1 MSHTQRRDK
10 IRARLDELECDALY
24 FTTLVGG
31 IDSFTLVAVRYLT
44 GFSGSNG
51 QLLVGRDGDI
61 LFTDPRYAEQVVR
74 ECPDIERAI
83 YGVRASGSGEA
94 ITALGLM
101 EEGLGRVGGKRLG
114 VDAGTMTLSTAKN
127 LREKFAGVELVETSG
142 LVEAARLIK
151 EPIEVEH
158 LRTACGYGDSAL
170 HATLPQLKEGMSE
183 FEVSVL
189 LETEMRLAGSHG
201 LSFDTIV
208 AFGEQA
214 AEPHH
219 RPRADRA
226 LKRGDLI
233 KFDFGGTH
241 MGYHA
246 DMTRTVAFGE
256 PSPEHREVYELVRA
270 SQLAGVQA
278 VKAGVT
284 NGSID
289 AACRDY
295 LKERG
300 HDFGHGTGHGVGLE
314 THEGPGVS
322 KGGDKVLEPG
332 MCITVEPGIYLPG
345 NCGVRIEDSIAVTA
359 DGADILTTFPK
370 ELIVV

>member
-1 MSHTQRRDK
+1 MLHRRDK
-10 IRARLDELECDALY
+10 LRARLDELECDALY

-44 GFSGSNG
+44 GFSGSNA
-51 QLLVGRDGDI
+51 QLLIGREGDI
-61 LFTDPRYAEQVVR
+61 LFTDPRYAEQVNR

-114 VDAGTMTLSTAKN
+114 VDAATMTLSTAKN
-127 LREKFAGVELVETSG
+127 LREKFAGIELVETSG
-142 LVEAARLIK
+142 LVEEARLIK

-158 LRTACGYGDSAL
+158 LRTACRYGDIAL
-170 HATLPQLKEGMSE
+170 EATLPQLREGLTE
-183 FEVSVL
+183 FEVAVM
-189 LETEMRLAGSHG
+189 LESEMRKAGSHG

-226 LKRGDLI
+226 LMRGDLI

-256 PSPEHREVYELVRA
+256 PSAKHREIYELVRA
-270 SQLAGVQA
+270 SQAAGVEA

-289 AACRDY
+289 EACRSY

-300 HDFGHGTGHGVGLE
+300 YDFGHGTGHGVGLE

-322 KGGDKVLEPG
+322 KGGEKTLEPG
-332 MCITVEPGIYLPG
+332 MCLTIEPGIYLPG
-345 NCGVRIEDSIAVTA
+345 DCGVRIEDSVAVTQ
-359 DGADILTTFPK
+359 DGCDILTSFPK
-370 ELIVV
+370 ELLIV